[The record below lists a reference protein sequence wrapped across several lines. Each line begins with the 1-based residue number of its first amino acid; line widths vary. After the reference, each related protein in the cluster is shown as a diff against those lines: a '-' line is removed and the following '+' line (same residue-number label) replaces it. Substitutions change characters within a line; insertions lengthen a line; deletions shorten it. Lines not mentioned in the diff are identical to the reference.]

1 MDDVDRLPELDLASM
16 VADMLPPSA
25 DDVPLALDGTPLDT
39 PAKVRAYLDEINAR
53 RLAGAVR
60 GD

>member
-1 MDDVDRLPELDLASM
+1 
-16 VADMLPPSA
+16 MLPPST
-25 DDVPLALDGTPLDT
+25 DDVPMALDGTPLDT
-39 PAKVRAYLDEINAR
+39 PTKLREYLDEINAR